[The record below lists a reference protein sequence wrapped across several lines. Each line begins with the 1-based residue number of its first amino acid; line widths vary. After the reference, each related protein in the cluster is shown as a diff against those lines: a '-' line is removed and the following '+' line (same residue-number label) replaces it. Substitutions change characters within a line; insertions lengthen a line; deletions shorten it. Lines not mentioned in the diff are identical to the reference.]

1 MAMFSWSSLHQENP
15 PAVAKFREIL
25 AIIPFRRIWP
35 NYIVAGNDELGFCG
49 IWPKFAVYG
58 SAVRGKNRR
67 VLQNATVPRLA
78 SCGEG
83 DGEEIEDDEE
93 RDRDNV
99 GGARRRREL
108 RSRVKVGGGGG
119 GDGDGS

>member
-1 MAMFSWSSLHQENP
+1 MVSILLSSLLHFHPLTTLSGDVFLVVP
-15 PAVAKFREIL
+15 PSGKPSR
-25 AIIPFRRIWP
+25 P
-35 NYIVAGNDELGFCG
+35 
-49 IWPKFAVYG
+49 VYG
-58 SAVRGKNRR
+58 SAVRGRNRR

-119 GDGDGS
+119 DGDGS